1 MTIQET
7 KNTKNNKNTNQKPD
21 TYQIQA
27 TLTELQLYSNWTQ
40 NTHRI
45 YTSTLNSYCQYH
57 KMTLPELI
65 SEAETDEE
73 TTHKVSKRQIR
84 NRLLHYILHLQ
95 QEGCEVNTT
104 RTYLSRILKVYRY
117 HDIELPH
124 LPPLGQANVEQFEDI
139 PTRDMMIYALR
150 VGNSRTRALV
160 SLLASSGIR
169 VSDLCE
175 LTVQDFMTACNEYS
189 RCSDVRGFM
198 VELLNSNKLIVPT
211 WRIPNKKTGT
221 SYVTFSSDEASRY
234 LAEYLLECLRR
245 DLILPGDKLFGIAP
259 ASMSRYFKRLNDRLD
274 FGRLKTRCRFHPHAL
289 RRFFATTL
297 TNAGCDFLSVEF
309 MLGHKLSPVQE
320 AYYKADP
327 VRLRQKYMQYLR
339 YVTFLED
346 IRVRDIKSSELEE
359 LEELRTWKQDSVE
372 RIRHLEEMINLIGDK
387 LE

>member
-7 KNTKNNKNTNQKPD
+7 KNTKNNKNTTQPHDK
-21 TYQIQA
+21 YQIQP
-27 TLTELQLYSNWTQ
+27 TLTELQLYTNWTHK
-40 NTHRI
+40 TRGV
-45 YTSTLNSYCQYH
+45 YTSTLHGYCQYQQ
-57 KMTLPELI
+57 MTLPALLH
-65 SEAETDEE
+65 EAEQDEE
-73 TTHKVSKRQIR
+73 TITKMSKRRIR
-84 NRLLHYILHLQ
+84 QRLLQYILHLQ
-95 QEGCEVNTT
+95 QENYEVNSI
-104 RTYLSRILKVYRY
+104 RAYVARILKVYRY
-117 HDIELPH
+117 HDIELPN

-139 PTRDMMIYALR
+139 PTRDMMVYALR
-150 VGNSRTRALV
+150 VGNTRTRALV

-175 LTVQDFMTACNEYS
+175 LTVCDFMTACNEYS

-211 WRIPNKKTGT
+211 WRIPNQKTGT
-221 SYVTFSSDEASRY
+221 SYVTFCSDEASRY

-359 LEELRTWKQDSVE
+359 LEELREWKRDSVE
-372 RIRHLEEMINLIGDK
+372 RIRHLEEMMNLIDGK
-387 LE
+387 L